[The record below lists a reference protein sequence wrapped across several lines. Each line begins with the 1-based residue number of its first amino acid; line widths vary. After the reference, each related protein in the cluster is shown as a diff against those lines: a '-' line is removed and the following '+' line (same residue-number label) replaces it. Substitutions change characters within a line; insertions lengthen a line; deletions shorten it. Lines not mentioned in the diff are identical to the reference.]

1 MMDKTGQNPREL
13 PENSYAIYQLKP
25 EPRYHSLRFA
35 SLSELRSLGQRDG
48 NFANAAHSVTESRY
62 DLVYSSALSP
72 ALAANRTPEAILEG
86 LYTRFNLNRPDDFHG
101 HSLSVS
107 DVIALNLNG
116 KMECYYTDSFGFYK
130 LPAFLEH
137 ESALKNAEM
146 MLEDDYNMIDGI
158 VNNGPKEERAEKSSA
173 SRLLN
178 DHDKPAS
185 SHIRSRS
192 LSRNDPER

>member
-13 PENSYAIYQLKP
+13 PENGFAIYQLKP
-25 EPRYHSLRFA
+25 DPQYH
-35 SLSELRSLGQRDG
+35 SLSELRSLSRREG
-48 NFANAAHSVTESRY
+48 NLTDAALGVTKSRY
-62 DLVYSSALSP
+62 DLVYSGALPP
-72 ALAANRTPEAILEG
+72 ALASCKTPEAILEG
-86 LYTRFNLNRPDDFHG
+86 LYTRFNLNRPDDFRG
-101 HSLSVS
+101 HSLSLS

-116 KMECYYTDSFGFYK
+116 QMECYYTDSFGFYK

-137 ESALKNAEM
+137 ENALKNAEM

-158 VNNGPKEERAEKSSA
+158 VNNGPKEGRAEKSSA

>member
-13 PENSYAIYQLKP
+13 PENGFAIYQLKP
-25 EPRYHSLRFA
+25 DPRYHSLRFA
-35 SLSELRSLGQRDG
+35 SLSELRSLSRKKG
-48 NFANAAHSVTESRY
+48 NHADAALGVTESRY
-62 DLVYSSALSP
+62 DLVYTGALSP
-72 ALAANRTPEAILEG
+72 TLAAHRTPEAILEG

-101 HSLSVS
+101 HSLSLS

-137 ESALKNAEM
+137 ENALKNAEM

-158 VNNGPKEERAEKSSA
+158 VNNDVKEAQRAQSRDQKTTLSTPAPAIKTKTQEMER
-173 SRLLN
+173 
-178 DHDKPAS
+178 
-185 SHIRSRS
+185 
-192 LSRNDPER
+192 

>member
-13 PENSYAIYQLKP
+13 PENGYAVYQLKP

-35 SLSELRSLGQRDG
+35 SLSELRSLERREG
-48 NFANAAHSVTESRY
+48 NHADAALGVTESRY
-62 DLVYSSALSP
+62 DLVYSGMLSP
-72 ALAANRTPEAILEG
+72 ALAAHRTPEAILEG

-137 ESALKNAEM
+137 ENALKNAEM

-158 VNNGPKEERAEKSSA
+158 VNKDVKEAQRAHSRDQKTTLSTPAPTIKTKTQEMER
-173 SRLLN
+173 
-178 DHDKPAS
+178 
-185 SHIRSRS
+185 
-192 LSRNDPER
+192 

>member
-35 SLSELRSLGQRDG
+35 SLSELRSLSRKKG
-48 NFANAAHSVTESRY
+48 NHADAALGVTESRY
-62 DLVYSSALSP
+62 DLVYTGALSP
-72 ALAANRTPEAILEG
+72 TLAAHRTPEAILEG
-86 LYTRFNLNRPDDFHG
+86 LYTRFNLNRPDDFRG
-101 HSLSVS
+101 HSLSLS

-116 KMECYYTDSFGFYK
+116 QMECYYTDSFGFYK

-137 ESALKNAEM
+137 ENALKNAEM

-158 VNNGPKEERAEKSSA
+158 VNKDVKEAQRAHSRDQKTTPSTPVPAIKPKTQEMER
-173 SRLLN
+173 
-178 DHDKPAS
+178 
-185 SHIRSRS
+185 
-192 LSRNDPER
+192 

>member
-13 PENSYAIYQLKP
+13 PENGFAIYQLKP

-86 LYTRFNLNRPDDFHG
+86 LYTRFNLNRPDDFRG

-116 KMECYYTDSFGFYK
+116 QTECYYTDSFGFYK
-130 LPAFLEH
+130 LPAFLER
-137 ESALKNAEM
+137 ENALKNAEM

>member
-13 PENSYAIYQLKP
+13 PENGFAIYQLKP
-25 EPRYHSLRFA
+25 DPRYHSLRFA
-35 SLSELRSLGQRDG
+35 SLSELRSLSRKKG
-48 NFANAAHSVTESRY
+48 NHADAALGVTESRY
-62 DLVYSSALSP
+62 DLVYTGALSP
-72 ALAANRTPEAILEG
+72 TLAAHRTPEAILEG

-101 HSLSVS
+101 HSLSLS

-130 LPAFLEH
+130 LPAFLER
-137 ESALKNAEM
+137 ENALKNAEM

-192 LSRNDPER
+192 LSRNDSER